1 MKPLNC
7 RFDCPGCLMTFDPDP
22 ETCPIEVFD
31 GWEVGNLD
39 TINEWNWS
47 GYRAFKK
54 PTSSL

>member
-31 GWEVGNLD
+31 GWEVGKDLD
-39 TINEWNWS
+39 QEQFDIIQNRKAEKGEKS
-47 GYRAFKK
+47 
-54 PTSSL
+54 